1 MDKKFTFIG
10 VLCLVAAFGLM
21 WLQGRQAAEAARAAR
36 ERAAQEAPA
45 QVARSESAAPAPAPV
60 AEAAPV
66 DLLDAARET
75 AGRAADTAVDLLD
88 RAGTAARDAVATMAP
103 ALAEEP
109 ERLVVLEN
117 DFIQVILTSK
127 GAAVRDVALKRYP
140 AEQGGTEPYRL
151 NAGLVKPTLGLYR
164 QTADQGDELLGGS
177 WTVAHEAA
185 DRVEFR
191 RAFPGGITMV
201 RSFTLS
207 REEQGAKPYLVQGS
221 IRLINDGGSVTAPG
235 RWKIDVGTAAPTGQ
249 EGTTVG
255 YDAYG
260 EFLNFGYFDGKDAE
274 FFSINKF
281 RSSKGFLGMGAR
293 TARNVITGPDR
304 VVWASAKNQFFVTVL
319 TPAEPTAGWEARLED
334 FAGGAQGV
342 TGLITLEVPSVR
354 PGAEWRSDYSWY
366 VGPKEYPRLSQLEQQ
381 QDLVLQFGWMA
392 WISKM
397 LLHLLLLLQ
406 GWVGNYGVAIVLMVV
421 MIRVLLWPLT
431 AQAARAAK
439 KMAAIQK
446 PLAALREKYK
456 EQPEKLQK
464 ETLKLFQENK
474 VNPVAGCFPLFIQIP
489 IFFGLFGMLRT
500 ASELRFSSFLWAAD
514 LSRPDTVAVL
524 AGIPLNPLPLLMG
537 ATMFI
542 QMRMTPTTMDK
553 MQQRILQF
561 MPIMVTFMCYQF
573 SSGLALYWTIS
584 NLFSILQQYLTNKQK
599 DPVPALEVVSPSK
612 PLPRRKGKS

>member
-1 MDKKFTFIG
+1 MDKKFTVIG
-10 VLCLVAAFGLM
+10 VICLVAAFGLM
-21 WLQGRQAAEAARAAR
+21 WMQGRQSAEAARAAR
-36 ERAAQEAPA
+36 ERAAQTAPA
-45 QVARSESAAPAPAPV
+45 MVERAASADAAPAT
-60 AEAAPV
+60 EAAPV
-66 DLLDAARET
+66 DLLEAAGET
-75 AGRAADTAVDLLD
+75 AERVADSAVDLLD
-88 RAGTAARDAVATMAP
+88 AAGTAAREAVATIAT
-103 ALAEEP
+103 ALEAEP
-109 ERLVVLEN
+109 ERLIVLEN
-117 DFIQVILTSK
+117 DFIEVVLTSR
-127 GAAVRDVALKRYP
+127 GAAVRDVALKQYP
-140 AEQGGTEPYRL
+140 TEQGGTEPYRL
-151 NAGLVKPTLGLYR
+151 NAGLVKPSLGLYR
-164 QTADQGDELLGGS
+164 QTAEQTDELLGGS

-191 RAFPGGITMV
+191 RTFPGGITIA
-201 RSFTLS
+201 RSFTIS
-207 REEQGAKPYLVQGS
+207 FESEGAKPYLIQGS
-221 IRLINDGGSVTAPG
+221 VRLLNDGGSVTAPG

-260 EFLNFGYFDGKDAE
+260 EFLNFGYFDGEDAD

-293 TARNVITGPDR
+293 PARAVIAGSDR

-319 TPAEPTAGWEARLED
+319 TPMEPTAGWEARLEE
-334 FAGGAQGV
+334 FSGGRQGV
-342 TGLITLEVPSVR
+342 TGLVTLEVPSVR
-354 PGAEWRSDYSWY
+354 PGAEWRSDYSWF
-366 VGPKEYPRLSQLEQQ
+366 VGPKEYPRLSQLDQQ
-381 QDLVLQFGWMA
+381 QDLVMQFGWMA

-456 EQPEKLQK
+456 EQPERLQK

-474 VNPVAGCFPLFIQIP
+474 VNPVAGCFPLLIQIP

-500 ASELRFSSFLWAAD
+500 ASELRFSSFLWASD
-514 LSRPDTVAVL
+514 LSRPDTVAMI

-537 ATMFI
+537 ATMFF

-561 MPIMVTFMCYQF
+561 MPIMVTFMCYGF

-599 DPVPALEVVSPSK
+599 DPVPVLEVVNPPK
-612 PLPRRKGKS
+612 AAGRRKGKS